1 MTRHLTIAAAAL
13 AVLCLA
19 ACERNGAQIDAGAPA
34 AVPPPAP
41 PPIADASAQGGPA
54 AFVAQI
60 GAADLL
66 EVEAA
71 RIALQKAQSPE
82 VKAFAQTM
90 IDDHTRSSADLK
102 AAISQAGLNLA
113 PPGALSP
120 ESRALLD
127 QLSRTA
133 PAEFDKSYLALQID
147 SHTQVLAAL
156 LKQPQ
161 VGGPI
166 PLKTFAAAD
175 APIIQ
180 RHLDRAQQL
189 LGAPVASPAAPAAGV
204 ATAPAAAP
212 ATPKAAAPAPKAAP

>member
-13 AVLCLA
+13 ALLSLA
-19 ACERNGAQIDAGAPA
+19 ACERSGAQIDAGAPA

-66 EVEAA
+66 EIEAA

-102 AAISQAGLNLA
+102 AAIAQAGLNLA

-120 ESRALLD
+120 ESRAKLD

-133 PAEFDKSYLALQID
+133 PDEFDKAYLTLQVEA
-147 SHTQVLAAL
+147 HTQVLAVL

-175 APIIQ
+175 ATIIQ
-180 RHLDRAQQL
+180 GHLDRAQQL
-189 LGAPVASPAAPAAGV
+189 LGAP
-204 ATAPAAAP
+204 APAAADAAATP
-212 ATPKAAAPAPKAAP
+212 AAPVAAAPKAAAPAAKAKTAP